1 LDNAIK
7 FSSEGGH
14 VRVSVKAEDGDAVLR
29 VADTGMGIQAE
40 ALPHIFERFY
50 RAEPSRSK
58 QIEGVGLGLS
68 LVKWIV
74 DRHRGRIQVESQVG
88 KGSCFTVWLPLA
100 SASAGR

>member
-1 LDNAIK
+1 
-7 FSSEGGH
+7 
-14 VRVSVKAEDGDAVLR
+14 VLR
-29 VADTGMGIQAE
+29 VADTGIGIQAE

-74 DRHRGRIQVESQVG
+74 DRHRGRIKVESQVG
-88 KGSCFTVWLPLA
+88 KGSCFTVRLPLA
-100 SASAGR
+100 SPSTGR